1 MKKLI
6 ALLINF
12 LLVVFVV
19 RRAQARLCA
28 RPAGGSVT
36 RAGDKVS
43 GEQVYI
49 NFYNDVLL
57 ENDNPPMLVM
67 VVEKGQP
74 VGVPTKLRCIHWVA
88 CLTDAD
94 AASALP
100 LNATVQSM
108 DGKTVRFRD
117 ENARQWVVT
126 LR

>member
-1 MKKLI
+1 VKKLI
-6 ALLINF
+6 ALLII

-19 RRAQARLCA
+19 VERKRVYVRDPLA
-28 RPAGGSVT
+28 SVT
-36 RAGDKVS
+36 RAGETVS

-49 NFYNDVLL
+49 NYYNDVLL

-74 VGVPTKLRCIHWVA
+74 VGVPAKLRCIHWLA

-100 LNATVQSM
+100 LNAKIQSM
-108 DGKTVRFRD
+108 NGKAVHFLD
-117 ENARQWVVT
+117 ENAQPWVVA

>member
-6 ALLINF
+6 ALLII
-12 LLVVFVV
+12 LLIVFVV
-19 RRAQARLCA
+19 VERKRVFVRDPLA
-28 RPAGGSVT
+28 SVT
-36 RAGDKVS
+36 RSGDKVG

-67 VVEKGQP
+67 VVEKDQP

-94 AASALP
+94 APSTLP
-100 LNATVQSM
+100 LDAKVQSM
-108 DGKTVRFRD
+108 SGKAVRFRD
-117 ENARQWVVT
+117 ENAQQWAVT
-126 LR
+126 LH

>member
-6 ALLINF
+6 ALLVV

-19 RRAQARLCA
+19 VERKRVYVRDPLA
-28 RPAGGSVT
+28 SVT
-36 RAGDKVS
+36 RDASTVD

-67 VVEKGQP
+67 IVQQGQP
-74 VGVPTKLRCIHWVA
+74 IGVPTKLRCIHWLA

-94 AASALP
+94 IATAFP
-100 LNATVQSM
+100 LGGSINSM
-108 DGKTVRFRD
+108 SNKTVNFHDQNGRH
-117 ENARQWVVT
+117 WIVT

>member
-6 ALLINF
+6 ALLVI
-12 LLVVFVV
+12 LLIVFVV
-19 RRAQARLCA
+19 VERKRVFVRDPLA
-28 RPAGGSVT
+28 SVT
-36 RAGDKVS
+36 RSGEKVS

-67 VVEKGQP
+67 VVEKDQP

-108 DGKTVRFRD
+108 NSKAVRFRD
-117 ENARQWVVT
+117 ENAQPWVVA
-126 LR
+126 LH

>member
-6 ALLINF
+6 ALLVIV
-12 LLVVFVV
+12 LVVFVV
-19 RRAQARLCA
+19 VERKRVFVRDPLA
-28 RPAGGSVT
+28 SVT
-36 RAGDKVS
+36 RAGEKVS

-67 VVEKGQP
+67 LVEKGQP
-74 VGVPTKLRCIHWVA
+74 VGIPTKLRCIHWLA

-100 LNATVQSM
+100 LNAKIQSM
-108 DGKTVRFRD
+108 SSKAVRFQD
-117 ENARQWVVT
+117 ENAREWVVT
-126 LR
+126 LH

>member
-6 ALLINF
+6 ALLVI

-19 RRAQARLCA
+19 VERKRVFVRDPLA
-28 RPAGGSVT
+28 SVT
-36 RAGDKVS
+36 RAGEKID

-49 NFYNDVLL
+49 NYYNDVLL

-67 VVEKGQP
+67 LVEKGQP
-74 VGVPTKLRCIHWVA
+74 VGVPTKLRCIHWLA

-100 LNATVQSM
+100 LNAKVQSM
-108 DGKTVRFRD
+108 SSKAVRFQD
-117 ENARQWVVT
+117 ENAQEWVVT
-126 LR
+126 LH

>member
-6 ALLINF
+6 ALLVL

-19 RRAQARLCA
+19 VERKRVFVRDPLA
-28 RPAGGSVT
+28 SVT

-67 VVEKGQP
+67 LVEKGQP
-74 VGVPTKLRCIHWVA
+74 VGIPTKLRCIHWLA
-88 CLTDAD
+88 CLTDSD
-94 AASALP
+94 AASTLP
-100 LNATVQSM
+100 LNASVQSM
-108 DGKTVRFRD
+108 SNKSVHFRD
-117 ENARQWVVT
+117 EDAKQWVVA

>member
-1 MKKLI
+1 MRKFI
-6 ALLINF
+6 ALLVI

-19 RRAQARLCA
+19 VQRKRVYVRDPLA
-28 RPAGGSVT
+28 SVT
-36 RAGDKVS
+36 RAGDRVS

-49 NFYNDVLL
+49 NYYNDVLL

-74 VGVPTKLRCIHWVA
+74 VGVPTKLRCIHWIA

-94 AASALP
+94 AASTLP
-100 LNATVQSM
+100 LNAKVQSM
-108 DGKTVRFRD
+108 SGKTVLFRD
-117 ENARQWVVT
+117 EDARQWVVD

>member
-6 ALLINF
+6 ALLVI

-19 RRAQARLCA
+19 VERKRVYVRDPLA
-28 RPAGGSVT
+28 SVT

-57 ENDNPPMLVM
+57 ENDNPSMLVM
-67 VVEKGQP
+67 AVEKGQP
-74 VGVPTKLRCIHWVA
+74 IGVPTKLRCIHWVA

-94 AASALP
+94 AATTLP
-100 LNATVQSM
+100 LNATIESM
-108 DGKTVRFRD
+108 SGKTVRFRD
-117 ENARQWVVT
+117 DNSQPWVVA

>member
-6 ALLINF
+6 ALAIIVLI
-12 LLVVFVV
+12 VFVV
-19 RRAQARLCA
+19 VQRKRVFVRNPLA
-28 RPAGGSVT
+28 SVT
-36 RAGDKVS
+36 RAGESVS
-43 GEQVYI
+43 GQQVYI

-67 VVEKGQP
+67 LIEKGQP
-74 VGVPTKLRCIHWVA
+74 VGVPTKLRCIHWLA

-94 AASALP
+94 AASTLP

-108 DGKTVRFRD
+108 TNKAVHFRD
-117 ENARQWVVT
+117 EDGRPWVVN

>member
-1 MKKLI
+1 MKKLF
-6 ALLINF
+6 ALLII

-19 RRAQARLCA
+19 VERKRVFVRDPLAN
-28 RPAGGSVT
+28 VT
-36 RAGDKVS
+36 RAGDKVD

-67 VVEKGQP
+67 MVEKGQP
-74 VGVPTKLRCIHWVA
+74 VGVPTRLRCIHWVA

-94 AASALP
+94 AASTLP
-100 LNATVQSM
+100 LDASIQSM
-108 DGKTVRFRD
+108 SNKVVRFRD
-117 ENARQWVVT
+117 ENSRQWVVA

>member
-6 ALLINF
+6 ALLVI

-19 RRAQARLCA
+19 VERKRVFVRDPLA
-28 RPAGGSVT
+28 SVT
-36 RAGDKVS
+36 RAGEKVS

-74 VGVPTKLRCIHWVA
+74 VGVPTKLRCIHWLA

-94 AASALP
+94 TASALP
-100 LNATVQSM
+100 LNAKVQSM
-108 DGKTVRFRD
+108 SSKAVRFQD
-117 ENARQWVVT
+117 ENAQEWVVT
-126 LR
+126 LH

>member
-6 ALLINF
+6 ALLVI
-12 LLVVFVV
+12 LLIVFVV
-19 RRAQARLCA
+19 VERKRVYVRDPLA
-28 RPAGGSVT
+28 SVT
-36 RAGDKVS
+36 RSGEKVS

-67 VVEKGQP
+67 VVEKDQP

-108 DGKTVRFRD
+108 NSKAVRFRD
-117 ENARQWVVT
+117 ENAQPWVVA
-126 LR
+126 LH